1 MQETNIVASFDL
13 TLFLV
18 TNDYKEEYNEKYKK
32 MIEILETQ

>member
-1 MQETNIVASFDL
+1 MQETNILASFDI

-32 MIEILETQ
+32 MIKILEIE